1 MGNANYLPGTRYSNQ
16 LSFTTTLFADLQHR
30 PFELL
35 HPGSRPAQLPAA
47 QLTPASTLQELATKG
62 KSGPG

>member
-35 HPGSRPAQLPAA
+35 HPQSRTLPLKPS
-47 QLTPASTLQELATKG
+47 QWRPS
-62 KSGPG
+62 